1 MSIADVYGLQR
12 LISGPTR
19 IRPTSESLLDLIYAN
34 CADEITCSAWLFSDR
49 RIALNWMSNG
59 DNTVTYR
66 NFRNLTDKAFEMTS
80 YPNLGRT
87 FMDSPFQICAHF
99 WP

>member
-34 CADEITCSAWLFSDR
+34 CADEITCSGVRHTGINAQS
-49 RIALNWMSNG
+49 M
-59 DNTVTYR
+59 
-66 NFRNLTDKAFEMTS
+66 AF
-80 YPNLGRT
+80 
-87 FMDSPFQICAHF
+87 F
-99 WP
+99 

>member
-1 MSIADVYGLQR
+1 MRLRVQEFDTPGLM
-12 LISGPTR
+12 LK
-19 IRPTSESLLDLIYAN
+19 
-34 CADEITCSAWLFSDR
+34 AWLFSDR